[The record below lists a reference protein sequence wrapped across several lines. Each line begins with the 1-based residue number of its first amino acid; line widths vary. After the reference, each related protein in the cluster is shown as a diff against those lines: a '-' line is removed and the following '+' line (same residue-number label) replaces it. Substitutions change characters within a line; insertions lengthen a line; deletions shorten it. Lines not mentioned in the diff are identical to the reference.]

1 MTRRLKISTDAGR
14 TTIAA
19 AWSPTTRAFLLE
31 GKKYHKYSGVNM
43 ARLYR
48 EKKNARIQNQLDD
61 TKANADRTGCID
73 QMILFAGAQNG
84 T

>member
-1 MTRRLKISTDAGR
+1 
-14 TTIAA
+14 
-19 AWSPTTRAFLLE
+19 
-31 GKKYHKYSGVNM
+31 M

-48 EKKNARIQNQLDD
+48 EKKNARIRKQLDD